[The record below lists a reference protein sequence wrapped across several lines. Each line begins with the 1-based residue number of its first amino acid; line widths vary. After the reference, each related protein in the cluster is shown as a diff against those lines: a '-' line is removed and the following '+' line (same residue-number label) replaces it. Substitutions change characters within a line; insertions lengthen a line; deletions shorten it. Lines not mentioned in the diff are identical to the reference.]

1 MLDILAMLV
10 LDMLVL
16 AILKCAHIA
25 LFGLWLWSIVLL
37 INVHTQ
43 RFLFCALVVSFIAV
57 DILLALSSVVSVR
70 VCIKGVPP
78 IAGVVTLVTS
88 KSFTGVSSFAMFP

>member
-1 MLDILAMLV
+1 MSKTTHSHTS
-10 LDMLVL
+10 
-16 AILKCAHIA
+16 KCAHIT
-25 LFGLWLWSIVLL
+25 LFGLWLWPIVLL

-43 RFLFCALVVSFIAV
+43 CFLFCALVVTFIAV
-57 DILLALSSVVSVR
+57 DMLLTLSSVFSVL